1 MHKETLF
8 ILYKD
13 SFNGHILSLEYCCD
27 VTSVFHVEYC
37 DDNVQVHMRNFY
49 IFFSACRVVP
59 PQWLQNCETYEGVY
73 ACVHIIFFWG
83 LAVDAVMWKLVSFK
97 QRNNQARERKKEET
111 NTNTKASEQ
120 SINVEIFEV
129 VFVVSEAWRRNRSKL
144 ACWRWFSSF
153 LRPCGEIALN
163 WPPESRFRR
172 FCGLAAKSV

>member
-1 MHKETLF
+1 MHKETFL

-37 DDNVQVHMRNFY
+37 DDNVQVHMSNFY

-73 ACVHIIFFWG
+73 ACVHIVFFG
-83 LAVDAVMWKLVSFK
+83 ELAVDAVMWKLVSFK
-97 QRNNQARERKKEET
+97 QIHNQARERKKEET

-120 SINVEIFEV
+120 SINVGF
-129 VFVVSEAWRRNRSKL
+129 SKS
-144 ACWRWFSSF
+144 FSSF
-153 LRPCGEIALN
+153 LKPESEIVLN
-163 WPPESRFRR
+163 WRAGDGFRS
-172 FCGLAAKSV
+172 FCGLAAKSL

>member
-37 DDNVQVHMRNFY
+37 DDSVQVHMRNFY
-49 IFFSACRVVP
+49 SFFFCMPSSTTAVTPKLRDLWGCLCMR
-59 PQWLQNCETYEGVY
+59 
-73 ACVHIIFFWG
+73 AHHIFWG

-97 QRNNQARERKKEET
+97 QINNQASERKKEET
-111 NTNTKASEQ
+111 NTNTKTSEQ
-120 SINVEIFEV
+120 SINAQIFEI
-129 VFVVSEAWRRNRSKL
+129 VFVVSAAWRRNRSKL
-144 ACWRWFSSF
+144 ACWGSFSSF
-153 LRPCGEIALN
+153 LRPGGEIALN
-163 WPPESRFRR
+163 WPPEGRFRR